1 MSNNDGIRE
10 DHASNPSENVMDLKD
25 VREEA
30 RERMKGVCAVY
41 KVCDGRPD
49 RLCQGIKY
57 GKALGMGGIGKGSTF
72 AANVEALDRLHL
84 RTRLIYSHSEPEMRS
99 SFLGHEVAFPIFCTS
114 MSGVKISMG
123 GALSELDFARA
134 VVGGCNAAGTIG
146 FVGDGAE
153 TFEDR
158 PGVQAIREAGGWGVQ
173 IFKPREQGVLLRL
186 IQEAQAAGAIATG
199 VDLDGAGSVAMGLK
213 GQPVFRKSL
222 KELKELV
229 QSTSLP
235 FILKGITSEEDAAAA
250 LETGCKVVAISNHG
264 GRTLDSM
271 LGIADVLPR
280 LVPILKG
287 KAVITADGGIRTG
300 FDALKMLALGAD
312 FVMVGREF
320 IRAAMGGGAEGVV
333 AEAEFLSQD
342 LRKAMIM
349 TGCNSLSDIDGRVFA

>member
-1 MSNNDGIRE
+1 
-10 DHASNPSENVMDLKD
+10 MDLTG

-30 RERMKGVCAVY
+30 REKMKGVCAVY
-41 KVCDGRPD
+41 KVCDGHAD

-57 GKALGMGGIGKGSTF
+57 GKPLGMGGIGKGTTF
-72 AANVEALDRLHL
+72 TANVEALNRLHL
-84 RTRLIYSHSEPEMRS
+84 KTRLISSHGEPEMKT
-99 SFLGHEVAFPIFCTS
+99 SFFGHEVAFPIFCTS

-123 GALSELDFARA
+123 GAISELDFARA
-134 VVGGCNAAGTIG
+134 VITGCKAAGTIS

-158 PGVQAIREAGGWGVQ
+158 PGVQAIREAEGWGVQ
-173 IFKPREQGVLLRL
+173 IFKPREQTVLMRL
-186 IQEAQAAGAIATG
+186 IQEAEKAGAIAVG

-213 GQPVFRKSL
+213 GQPVFRKSVN
-222 KELKELV
+222 ELKELV
-229 QSTSLP
+229 QSTPLP
-235 FILKGITSEEDAAAA
+235 FILKGITSEEDATAA
-250 LETGCKVVAISNHG
+250 LETGCKVVSISNHG

-287 KAVITADGGIRTG
+287 RVLITADGGVRTG
-300 FDALKMLALGAD
+300 FDVLKMLALGAD

-320 IRAAMGGGAEGVV
+320 IRAAIGGGAEGVA
-333 AEAEFLSQD
+333 AEARFLSED

-349 TGCNSLSDIDGRVFA
+349 TGCNSLSDINAAVFV

>member
-1 MSNNDGIRE
+1 MDLTSARE
-10 DHASNPSENVMDLKD
+10 DAK
-25 VREEA
+25 
-30 RERMKGVCAVY
+30 ERMKGVCAVY
-41 KVCDGRPD
+41 KVCDGHAD

-57 GKALGMGGIGKGSTF
+57 GKPLGMGGIGKGTTF
-72 AANVEALDRLHL
+72 TANIEALDRLHL
-84 RTRLIYSHSEPEMRS
+84 KSRLISSHSEPEMKS
-99 SFLGHEVAFPIFCTS
+99 SFVGHEVAFPIFCTS

-134 VVGGCNAAGTIG
+134 VVEGCKAAGTIS

-153 TFEDR
+153 TFEGR

-186 IQEAQAAGAIATG
+186 IQEAQAAGAIAVG
-199 VDLDGAGSVAMGLK
+199 VDLDGAGSVPMALK

-222 KELKELV
+222 SELKELV

-235 FILKGITSEEDAAAA
+235 FILKGITSVEDASAA
-250 LETGCKVVAISNHG
+250 LETGCKVVAVSNHG

-287 KAVITADGGIRTG
+287 KVVITADGGIRTG
-300 FDALKMLALGAD
+300 FDVLKMLALGAD

-320 IRAAMGGGAEGVV
+320 IRAAIGGGAEGVA

-342 LRKAMIM
+342 LKKAMIM
-349 TGCNSLSDIDGRVFA
+349 TGCNSLFDIDEHIFA

>member
-1 MSNNDGIRE
+1 
-10 DHASNPSENVMDLKD
+10 MDLTG

-30 RERMKGVCAVY
+30 REKMKGVCAVY
-41 KVCDGRPD
+41 KVCDGHAD

-57 GKALGMGGIGKGSTF
+57 GKPLGMGGIGKGTTF
-72 AANVEALDRLHL
+72 TANVEALNRLHL
-84 RTRLIYSHSEPEMRS
+84 KTRLISSHGEPEMKT
-99 SFLGHEVAFPIFCTS
+99 SFFGHEVAFPIFCTS

-123 GALSELDFARA
+123 GAISELDFARA
-134 VVGGCNAAGTIG
+134 VITGCKAAGTIS

-158 PGVQAIREAGGWGVQ
+158 PGVQAIREAEGWGVQ
-173 IFKPREQGVLLRL
+173 IFKPREQTVLMRL
-186 IQEAQAAGAIATG
+186 IQEAEKAGAIAVG

-213 GQPVFRKSL
+213 GQPVFRKSVN
-222 KELKELV
+222 ELKELV
-229 QSTSLP
+229 QSTPLP
-235 FILKGITSEEDAAAA
+235 FILKGITSEEDATAA
-250 LETGCKVVAISNHG
+250 LETGCKVVSISNHG

-287 KAVITADGGIRTG
+287 RVLITADGGVRTG
-300 FDALKMLALGAD
+300 FDVLKMLALGAD

-320 IRAAMGGGAEGVV
+320 IRAAIGGGAEGVA
-333 AEAEFLSQD
+333 AEARFLSED

-349 TGCNSLSDIDGRVFA
+349 TGCNSLSEINAAVFV

>member
-1 MSNNDGIRE
+1 
-10 DHASNPSENVMDLKD
+10 MDLTG

-30 RERMKGVCAVY
+30 RERMKGICGVY
-41 KVCDGRPD
+41 KVCDGHPD

-57 GKALGMGGIGKGSTF
+57 GKPLGMGGIGKGATF
-72 AANVEALDRLHL
+72 NANVEALDRLHL
-84 RTRLIYSHSEPEMRS
+84 KSRLISSHSEPEMKS
-99 SFLGHEVAFPIFCTS
+99 SFFGHDVAFPIFCTS

-134 VVGGCNAAGTIG
+134 VVGGCKTAGTIG

-186 IQEAQAAGAIATG
+186 IQEAQAAGAIAVG
-199 VDLDGAGSVAMGLK
+199 VDLDGAGSVAMTLK

-222 KELKELV
+222 GELKEIV
-229 QSTSLP
+229 QSTPLP
-235 FILKGITSEEDAAAA
+235 FIFKGITSEEDAAAA
-250 LETGCKVVAISNHG
+250 LETGCQVVAVSNHG
-264 GRTLDSM
+264 GRTLDSQ

-287 KAVITADGGIRTG
+287 KVLITADGGVRTG
-300 FDALKMLALGAD
+300 FDVLKMLALGAD

-320 IRAAMGGGAEGVV
+320 IRAAIGGGAEGVA

-349 TGCNSLSDIDGRVFA
+349 TGCNNLSDIDGRIFA

>member
-1 MSNNDGIRE
+1 
-10 DHASNPSENVMDLKD
+10 MDLTG

-30 RERMKGVCAVY
+30 KERMKGVCGVY
-41 KVCDGRPD
+41 KVCDGQPE

-57 GKALGMGGIGKGSTF
+57 GKALGMGGIGKGATF

-84 RTRLIYSHSEPEMRS
+84 KSRLISSHSEPDMRS
-99 SFLGHEVAFPIFCTS
+99 SFLGHDVAFPIFCTS

-134 VVGGCNAAGTIG
+134 VVSGCKAAGTIG

-158 PGVQAIREAGGWGVQ
+158 PGVQAIREADGWGVQ

-186 IQEAQAAGAIATG
+186 IQEAQAAGAIAVG
-199 VDLDGAGSVAMGLK
+199 VDLDGAGSVPMALK
-213 GQPVFRKSL
+213 GQPVFRKSVS
-222 KELKELV
+222 ELKELV

-235 FILKGITSEEDAAAA
+235 FIFKGITSEEDATAV
-250 LETGCKVVAISNHG
+250 LETGCQVVAVSNHG

-271 LGIADVLPR
+271 LGVADVLPR

-287 KAVITADGGIRTG
+287 KVVITADGGVRTG
-300 FDALKMLALGAD
+300 FDTLKMLALGAD
-312 FVMVGREF
+312 FVMAGREF
-320 IRAAMGGGAEGVV
+320 IRAAIGGGAEGVA
-333 AEAEFLSQD
+333 AEAGFLSQD